1 MSRTIGYV
9 RVSTVDQDPALQIH
23 ALEAASVVE
32 IFRDTTSGANP
43 ARPGLNSALR
53 DLKPGD
59 TIAVWRLDR
68 LGRSLRQLL
77 DTAAAIEAR
86 GAHLRSLTEAIDTK
100 TATGRMLFHVL
111 GALAE
116 FERETIRERV
126 TAGMAAAKREGRHV
140 GRPCRMGPGNT
151 MTAHDMLD
159 KGKTWA
165 EVCQV
170 FDISMATLSR
180 ALRKY
185 PASNFDAFRAKK
197 LAMEIEG
204 GDLSM

>member
-1 MSRTIGYV
+1 MSRMIGYV
-9 RVSTVDQDPALQIH
+9 RVSTADQDPALQVH
-23 ALEAASVVE
+23 ALEAAGVIDFFS
-32 IFRDTTSGANP
+32 DTTSGANP
-43 ARPGLNSALR
+43 ARHGLNDALR

-59 TIAVWRLDR
+59 TLAVWRLDR
-68 LGRSLRQLL
+68 LGRSIRQLI
-77 DTAAAIEAR
+77 DTASAIEAN
-86 GAHLRSLTEAIDTK
+86 GAHLRSLTEAIDTR
-100 TATGRMLFHVL
+100 TASGRVLFHIL
-111 GALAE
+111 AALAE

-165 EVCQV
+165 EVCRV

-180 ALRKY
+180 ALKRY
-185 PASNFDAFRAKK
+185 PASNFDAFRGRKTVA
-197 LAMEIEG
+197 ET
-204 GDLSM
+204 